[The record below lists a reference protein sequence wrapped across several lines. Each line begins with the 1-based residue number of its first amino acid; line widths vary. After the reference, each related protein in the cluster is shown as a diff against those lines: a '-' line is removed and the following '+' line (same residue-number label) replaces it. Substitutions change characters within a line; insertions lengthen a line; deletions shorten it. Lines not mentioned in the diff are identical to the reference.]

1 MAFINPNSQDLQKEL
16 VFEYRRLEIDLL
28 TVSLQRYLLLV
39 DSVNLSLKRSL
50 FIIYITQN
58 TLKGGQNINTLK

>member
-1 MAFINPNSQDLQKEL
+1 MAFINPISQDLQKEL

-39 DSVNLSLKRSL
+39 DSVTLSLNRSL